1 MLIRQELAT
10 DLDAIEAIHLA
21 AFASSYPDGE
31 PVEAALVRALRT
43 DPGWVPALSLVAEDR
58 ADGSGVVVGHVVCT
72 VGTVDATPALGLGP
86 LGVLPDRQTAGVGS
100 ALVHAVIGAADAL
113 GYPVV
118 VLLGHPGYYPRF
130 GFGPASALGIEPTE
144 PAWGDHFQARRLA
157 AWTPELR
164 GTFRYAA
171 PFDDL

>member
-10 DLDAIEAIHLA
+10 DLDTIDAIHHA
-21 AFASSYPDGE
+21 AFASMYPDGE
-31 PVEAALVRALRT
+31 PVEDALVRALRT

-58 ADGSGVVVGHVVCT
+58 ADGSGAVVGHVVCT
-72 VGTVDATPALGLGP
+72 VGAVGATPVLGLGP
-86 LGVLPDRQTAGVGS
+86 VGVLPDHQTGGVGS
-100 ALVHAVIGAADAL
+100 ALLHAVLGVSDAL
-113 GYPVV
+113 GYPLV

-130 GFGPASALGIEPTE
+130 GFVPAASIGIEPTE
-144 PAWGDHFQARRLA
+144 PTWGEHFQARRLA
-157 AWTPELR
+157 TWTPELR